1 MTIMKQCER
10 CNSSF
15 ATRSNTSARWERL
28 CSVCY
33 TEKRREQLISNAED
47 KTARNISAI
56 EDRMLALEETL
67 NSHIP
72 ALVGAEVSNHLEN
85 VIGQDIIDDLLKRAM
100 ESISNSMQSFV
111 ERQIKFEAKIQ
122 RQMTT
127 LNNKIIS
134 LMKDKGE

>member
-1 MTIMKQCER
+1 MTVMKKCEK
-10 CNSSF
+10 CDASF
-15 ATRSNTSARWERL
+15 ATRSNKSARWERL
-28 CSVCY
+28 CHICFS
-33 TEKRREQLISNAED
+33 EKRRENIISNMED
-47 KTARNISAI
+47 KTARNISSI

-134 LMKDKGE
+134 LMKDRGE

>member
-10 CNSSF
+10 CNNSF

-28 CSVCY
+28 CGVCY
-33 TEKRREQLISNAED
+33 AEKRREQLISNAED

-122 RQMTT
+122 RQITT

>member
-28 CSVCY
+28 CSACY
-33 TEKRREQLISNAED
+33 SEKRREQLISNAED

-100 ESISNSMQSFV
+100 DSISNSMQSFV

-134 LMKDKGE
+134 LMKDRGE